1 MARPV
6 LIPKFHNSLHELS
19 RSYCQCVCATRPFPC
34 DYSRVKRGQLE
45 WMITIKDGVEQWQ
58 DFIPAFTLIPETF
71 AHHGCKLVDGKL
83 KFS

>member
-1 MARPV
+1 
-6 LIPKFHNSLHELS
+6 
-19 RSYCQCVCATRPFPC
+19 
-34 DYSRVKRGQLE
+34 
-45 WMITIKDGVEQWQ
+45 MITIKDGVEQWQ